1 MGAAAPNWDAIIVAG
16 GRASRLGGID
26 KTALIYEGR
35 SLLHRALDSVR
46 RAHRISIV
54 GYGPELVASDRVRR
68 TEESPRW
75 GGPAAAIVAG
85 LHNLRDSES
94 EFVAVVASDLPHVV
108 RAFAVLIEEHAQG
121 VDEDGLIA
129 LDSSGTRQPLM
140 AMYRTAALRAAA
152 AKVAP
157 ATNLAMRS
165 LIESLALRAVP
176 LPTELCADVDTPD
189 DASSLGI
196 SLPAIATR

>member
-1 MGAAAPNWDAIIVAG
+1 
-16 GRASRLGGID
+16 
-26 KTALIYEGR
+26 
-35 SLLHRALDSVR
+35 
-46 RAHRISIV
+46 
-54 GYGPELVASDRVRR
+54 
-68 TEESPRW
+68 
-75 GGPAAAIVAG
+75 
-85 LHNLRDSES
+85 
-94 EFVAVVASDLPHVV
+94 VVASDLPHVV